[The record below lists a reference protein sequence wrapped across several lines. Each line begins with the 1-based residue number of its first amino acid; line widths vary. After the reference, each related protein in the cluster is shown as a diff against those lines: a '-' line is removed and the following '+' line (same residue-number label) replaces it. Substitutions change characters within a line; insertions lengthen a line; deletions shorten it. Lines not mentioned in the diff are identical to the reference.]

1 MARTPKLVPQVVPVE
16 NYLNGV
22 AKSLVDRL
30 YGPAGP
36 AWGTRLTAIE
46 DTVLAIRQHLSEQ
59 MLQQALQRQADAV
72 EQRPAEYRDCP
83 SCGEGVEP
91 KPAASRAGTGTGPD
105 TATDAEP
112 PPEPRRLE
120 TGGGDVQWHEP
131 ECYCPRCRR
140 SFSPSVPQPR
150 P

>member
-1 MARTPKLVPQVVPVE
+1 MARTRKLAPQVVPVE

-22 AKSLVDRL
+22 AKNLVERI

-36 AWGTRLTAIE
+36 AWGTRLTEIE
-46 DTVLAIRQHLSEQ
+46 DTVMAIRQHLSEQ
-59 MLQQALQRQADAV
+59 MLQQALQRQADTV

-83 SCGEGVEP
+83 SCGGSVEA
-91 KPAASRAGTGTGPD
+91 KPAGSRAGPETGT
-105 TATDAEP
+105 AAEP
-112 PPEPRRLE
+112 PPDPRGLE

-131 ECYCPRCRR
+131 ECYCQRCRR
-140 SFSPSVPQPR
+140 SFSPSVPKPR